1 MSGVCLSVGNMY
13 LSWLLIIVVCVL
25 VLCRFQL
32 FNSSQMKI
40 LDIYNLP
47 GKWYSFKCTLVVVF
61 LTIRKFIAHYTAKRD
76 LEPGYG
82 VLSHDFPEEMDKKQS
97 LSEDPKAFD
106 AVYMNGANR
115 IGWYI
120 VVGLA
125 RRQLNVDGFLLLK
138 VPGVGLLL
146 SPKLP
151 DTVLNVDEA
160 EDSSF
165 SSEGLKLTP
174 LQPMTCWWLQ
184 YKGMMRLSHNP
195 QKKFQV
201 QLDARWQSDLGFF
214 NYDTDMPMRSLAKGL
229 SNETWTKNYF
239 KCLKDHHQTHYEQFG
254 ELTGNVIIDNVDFNI
269 NMSAMRDHSFGYR
282 REWKAFHRY
291 ALHIFTLADGTRGNV
306 GVICIPN
313 MFSRLEIGYVYEK
326 EGSLEPL
333 TDLDFELYQHGE
345 NGIPPSDY
353 GFTFKTG
360 HGSCSS
366 DEMAGGRMFIV
377 SRRANDVYSRALN
390 LPVAFRKVDV
400 YSPFHFRSAYLPF
413 QF

>member
-184 YKGMMRLSHNP
+184 YKGMMS
-195 QKKFQV
+195 
-201 QLDARWQSDLGFF
+201 
-214 NYDTDMPMRSLAKGL
+214 
-229 SNETWTKNYF
+229 
-239 KCLKDHHQTHYEQFG
+239 HHQTHYEQFG

-360 HGSCSS
+360 QKCYEVKVQVEETTDLYLGLDWEARITESLSRFTVNGVEGWGVVEWMYAHRSGRRP
-366 DEMAGGRMFIV
+366 AGHSQLAV
-377 SRRANDVYSRALN
+377 SLR
-390 LPVAFRKVDV
+390 
-400 YSPFHFRSAYLPF
+400 
-413 QF
+413 